1 MYFQNE
7 PQVSWKSAFGWSGNK
22 GVISDGRG
30 CGKCNAKLETRDSL
44 KETEEVGERERER
57 DGGGGGELWQAGRY
71 MKTQAPVWNDRTKRR
86 NSALFWRLTHLGVSK
101 WGRFNLLQNII
112 LLLYKAAAT
121 ILLLQN
127 IWLQCLGMRTQ

>member
-7 PQVSWKSAFGWSGNK
+7 PQVSWKSACGWSGNK

-57 DGGGGGELWQAGRY
+57 DGGVVGSCDRLVGIWKHRHQCETIGQRGETVPSSDASHIWVCRNEEDLTSYKISYCYYIRLQLQSY
-71 MKTQAPVWNDRTKRR
+71 CCKTYGCNV
-86 NSALFWRLTHLGVSK
+86 
-101 WGRFNLLQNII
+101 
-112 LLLYKAAAT
+112 
-121 ILLLQN
+121 
-127 IWLQCLGMRTQ
+127 